1 MELWIRSQNKES
13 LTKVSNVV
21 YTYKKGDLYTD
32 VRGKHNIGTYYDNL
46 ELLGTYETKER
57 ALEVLDEIQNILN
70 PMIVFEHCDCTKD
83 MLDKIKE
90 VGACVV
96 SDNSHIEQ
104 LSTCVYEMPNE

>member
-1 MELWIRSQNKES
+1 MDLWVRSQDKKTLMKANYFEIEQRDKNFLIMARNGDPYFDQCLGS
-13 LTKVSNVV
+13 
-21 YTYKKGDLYTD
+21 YK
-32 VRGKHNIGTYYDNL
+32 
-46 ELLGTYETKER
+46 TKER
-57 ALEVLDEIQNILN
+57 ALELLDEIQNILN
-70 PMIVFEHCDCTKD
+70 PMIVFKNCDCTKD